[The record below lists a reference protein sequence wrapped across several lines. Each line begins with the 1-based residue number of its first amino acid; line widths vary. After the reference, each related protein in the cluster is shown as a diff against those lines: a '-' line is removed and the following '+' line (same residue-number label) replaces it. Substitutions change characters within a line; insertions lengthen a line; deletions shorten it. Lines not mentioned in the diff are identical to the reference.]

1 MAIRVTII
9 KEPLYGKVVWTG
21 QDFVYTPNLGFAGKD
36 YYVYTMTDGVS
47 SKTDINYVD
56 TVNTAP
62 VASNIS
68 LTADATTDVVIN
80 IDDYTQ
86 DVDGLTAP
94 LKLVRLTPTNFG
106 SATYQNNIITYKSRG
121 FNAIESFDYT
131 VTDGQYYVTAKI
143 NLTTIN
149 GAETVIPEYVL
160 NSVAASQENSTQVS
174 QNSSIWD
181 QTYTLVSAK
190 SANWNSINNSR
201 YDGNS
206 TLVENSSAN
215 WNSIALAKP
224 SYDDASTVVQ
234 SKSANWDGVRDK
246 ITTLLSVFSDN
257 SANWDQASYD
267 LQTLS
272 ATWDTNTT
280 NVNNLSSDYYGV
292 KPTWTALVSLVN
304 SLSSSWDKTSLT
316 NVVSPN
322 SAKWNDTFTILSSNS
337 AKWNG
342 SVDDIALLKSVFD
355 SNFQKWNS
363 TYSTVQSNSAVNWN
377 AGNIRTYVQ
386 SNSAGWDNS
395 YTVLTSS
402 SAAWNN
408 NYVLI
413 NYLNTVYATKSGNWD
428 SAYTTV
434 NSKSAN
440 WDSLYTNVT
449 DNSAKWLYGDANINF
464 VANNLTAFGD
474 VVIAG
479 SLSAA
484 GGITETSTSIV
495 STSAFDVVNIGTTTA
510 LNVTKTQTEGALAT
524 FNIGGSPVLFVS
536 PSGRVGINTNSPN
549 VALTVVGDIS
559 ASGMIY
565 GTVPPEYTVF
575 KSNSAKYEASNTYFS
590 TLCGLLTSKPT
601 YDATSSYVQGVS
613 SNLNNFLDLSSS
625 KYKDAYNVVV
635 AQSAN
640 NAASF
645 TSLQSVSSK
654 FGTDTVYRTVSGN
667 YETAYSYITAT
678 SGAWLTN
685 NPKFTSLSAGSLSA
699 GNVYLTNAVLTSFT
713 TPITATENFL
723 SISVNGQNRLIQ
735 LWQ

>member
-21 QDFVYTPNLGFAGKD
+21 QDFSYTPNAGFSGKD

-62 VASNIS
+62 IASNIALS
-68 LTADATTDVVIN
+68 GDVNTDVVIN
-80 IDDYTQ
+80 INNYTQ

-94 LKLVRLTPTNFG
+94 LKLVKITPTNFG
-106 SATYQNNIITYKSRG
+106 SATFNGNIITYKSRG
-121 FNAIESFDYT
+121 FNAIEKFDYT
-131 VTDGQYYVTAKI
+131 VTDGQYYATANI
-143 NLTTIN
+143 TISSFN
-149 GAETVIPEYVL
+149 GADTVIPDYIL
-160 NSVAASQENSTQVS
+160 SSVSASQENSTQVA
-174 QNSSIWD
+174 QNSAKWNE
-181 QTYTLVSAK
+181 TYTFVSGK
-190 SANWNSINNSR
+190 SANWNNIDSVR
-201 YDGNS
+201 YNANS
-206 TLVENSSAN
+206 TLVENNSAN
-215 WNSIALAKP
+215 WNSVALAKP
-224 SYDDASTVVQ
+224 SYD
-234 SKSANWDGVRDK
+234 SATTTLQTNSAGWNDVRNK
-246 ITTLLSVFSDN
+246 ITTLLSVFSAN
-257 SANWDQASYD
+257 SASWDNTTYD
-267 LQTLS
+267 LQSLS
-272 ATWDTNTT
+272 ATWNNNTT
-280 NVNNLSSDYYGV
+280 NVNNLSSDYYTN
-292 KPTWTALVSLVN
+292 KPAWVALVGLVN
-304 SLSSSWDKTSLT
+304 SLSASWDKTSLT
-316 NVVSPN
+316 NAVAPN
-322 SAKWNDTFTILSSNS
+322 SANWNDTFTVLATNS
-337 AKWNG
+337 ANWNG
-342 SVDDIALLKSVFD
+342 TANDITLLKAVFD
-355 SNFQKWNS
+355 TNFQNWNS
-363 TYSTVQSNSAVNWN
+363 AYSTVQANSAVNWN
-377 AGNIRTYVQ
+377 AGAIRSYVQ
-386 SNSAGWDNS
+386 ANSAGWDSTYTILNS
-395 YTVLTSS
+395 N
-402 SAAWNN
+402 SAAWDN

-413 NYLNTVYATKSGNWD
+413 NYLNTVYSSKSGSWD

-440 WDSLYTNVT
+440 WDSLYTNVSN
-449 DNSAKWLYGDANINF
+449 NSAKWLYGDSNINF
-464 VANNLTAFGD
+464 TANNLTAFGD

-479 SLSAA
+479 SLSAV

-524 FNIGGSPVLFVS
+524 FNIGGTPVLFVS
-536 PSGRVGINTNSPN
+536 PSGRVGINTDKPN

-575 KSNSAKYEASNTYFS
+575 QTNSAKYEASNTYFS

-613 SNLNNFLDLSSS
+613 SNLNNFLNVSSVN
-625 KYKDAYNVVV
+625 YTNAYNVVV

-678 SGAWLTN
+678 SAAWITN
-685 NPKFTSLSAGSLSA
+685 NPTFNSLKTTTLTS

-713 TPITATENFL
+713 TPITATEDFL